1 MNPLFF
7 TIIFFLF
14 FIQSCTQGDLPS
26 KTIIFHDEA
35 GVTHYIRERSD
46 PKYADRW
53 LVKDSDTIE
62 ISYFFQK
69 GSLMVHNCDLLRFEG
84 ESKIEIWDTILDG
97 KTASEE
103 RIWMYKE
110 WVNFERSNFFIFN
123 QQIDS
128 IIIHPYFFIEHYDS
142 IAVKNEDLQYSKWSI
157 SENNNRIAVSAK
169 LFDVFGFIPIYVFRE
184 SRFDKK
190 EGTLFAGEY
199 FEITKDRL
207 DFSIHE
213 YFERELG
220 VANREFDSI
229 LENRHLFFEEFN
241 IQ

>member
-1 MNPLFF
+1 MKS
-7 TIIFFLF
+7 LF
-14 FIQSCTQGDLPS
+14 FIKILFLFQCCTQSDPPS
-26 KTIIFHDEA
+26 KTIMFHEEG